1 MRIEII
7 PTKNGNVFLDI
18 GFIQQEPKVNP
29 KEWNDSIDWVISFL
43 ESHKLDTNNQYKK
56 ALDKKE

>member
-7 PTKNGNVFLDI
+7 PTKNGNVFIEI

-29 KEWNDSIDWVISFL
+29 EEWNDSIDWIIQFL
-43 ESHKLDTNNQYKK
+43 ATHKLDTNNQYKK
-56 ALDKKE
+56 AKE